1 MPAPLL
7 MDHRVDRITIYKFCK
22 IGLCLQL
29 STKDRSFQLPAEHGK
44 YGFGRSLIKVHV
56 ECTVKGGR
64 SEIDK
69 IIVILVQEAIYVC
82 NMGIKEEARKKER
95 LIFSEAQDPEDAEP
109 GECQVERAIK
119 EFWGF
124 KATSFFVEIS
134 TQLKLK

>member
-1 MPAPLL
+1 MPV
-7 MDHRVDRITIYKFCK
+7 RY
-22 IGLCLQL
+22 
-29 STKDRSFQLPAEHGK
+29 EK

-82 NMGIKEEARKKER
+82 NMGMKEEARKKER

-109 GECQVERAIK
+109 GECQVEGTIEEFLGIK
-119 EFWGF
+119 
-124 KATSFFVEIS
+124 TFF
-134 TQLKLK
+134 

>member
-1 MPAPLL
+1 
-7 MDHRVDRITIYKFCK
+7 MDYRVDVINIYKFCK
-22 IGLCLQL
+22 IGPRLQ
-29 STKDRSFQLPAEHGK
+29 STKDWSFQLPAEHGK

-82 NMGIKEEARKKER
+82 NMGMKEEARKKER

-109 GECQVERAIK
+109 GECQVEGTIEEFLGIK
-119 EFWGF
+119 TF
-124 KATSFFVEIS
+124 
-134 TQLKLK
+134 L